1 MRHLILASAS
11 PRRWELL
18 RQAGLQFT
26 VSPAEPG
33 IIDEEI
39 LAGEKPAA
47 AVERLALRKAEE
59 CARHLKEGLVLGSDT
74 LVSLDGCILG
84 KPHSRDEAMSMLR
97 KLSGRTHQVWTG
109 LALLDL
115 AEDRRW
121 VEHESTLV
129 TFRPLALEEIDDYVS
144 SGEPLDKAGAYA
156 IQGRAAFFIPRIEG
170 CYFNVVGLPLFKLGI
185 LLQKAG
191 ISVK

>member
-1 MRHLILASAS
+1 MRPLILASAS

-18 RQAGLQFT
+18 RQTGLHFT
-26 VSPAEPG
+26 VFPV
-33 IIDEEI
+33 DVNEEI
-39 LAGEKPAA
+39 EAGESAPA
-47 AVERLALRKAEE
+47 AVERLALRKAKA
-59 CARHLKEGLVLGSDT
+59 CAHHLSEGLVLGSDT
-74 LVSLDGCILG
+74 VVSLEGDIIG
-84 KPHSRDEAMSMLR
+84 KPHSEEEARTMLQA
-97 KLSGRTHQVWTG
+97 LNGRTHQVWTG

-115 AEDRRW
+115 ENDQHW
-121 VEHESTLV
+121 LEHESTTV
-129 TFRPLALEEIDDYVS
+129 TFRPLSKEEIDAYVL

-170 CYFNVVGLPLFKLGI
+170 CYSNVVGLPLFKLGI

>member
-1 MRHLILASAS
+1 MRPLILASAS

-18 RQAGLQFT
+18 RQAGLHFT
-26 VSPAEPG
+26 VFPVD
-33 IIDEEI
+33 IDEEI
-39 LAGEKPAA
+39 RAEESPAS
-47 AVERLALRKAEE
+47 AVERLALEKAQA
-59 CARHLKEGLVLGSDT
+59 CARQLSEGLVLGSDT
-74 LVSLDGCILG
+74 VVSLEGRILG
-84 KPHSRDEAMSMLR
+84 KPHSEEEARTMLQE
-97 KLSGRTHQVWTG
+97 LSGRTHQVWTG

-115 AEDRRW
+115 EGDRRW
-121 VEHESTLV
+121 LDHESTAV
-129 TFRPLALEEIDDYVS
+129 TFRSLAIEEIDDYIR

>member
-1 MRHLILASAS
+1 MRPLILASAS

-18 RQAGLQFT
+18 RQTGLHFT
-26 VSPAEPG
+26 VFPVEL
-33 IIDEEI
+33 DEEI
-39 LAGEKPAA
+39 KVGESPAT
-47 AVERLALRKAEE
+47 AVERLALEKAQA
-59 CARHLKEGLVLGSDT
+59 CARHLSKGLVLGSDT
-74 LVSLDGCILG
+74 VVSLEGRILG
-84 KPHSRDEAMSMLR
+84 KPHSEEEARTMLQG
-97 KLSGRTHQVWTG
+97 LSGKTHQVWTG

-115 AEDRRW
+115 EEDRRW
-121 VEHESTLV
+121 LDQESTAV
-129 TFRPLALEEIDDYVS
+129 TFRSLAPEEIDDYIR